1 MSYLSSN
8 NTSQNFSILD
18 DSKFST
24 LKKESY
30 SGEKTIYQFK
40 VILIG
45 EASVG
50 KTSILNRFILKNF
63 SESYNCTIVSYFKKQ
78 SILIDPYTE
87 AQLNIWDTC
96 GQERYKSVTKQFYI
110 GTQGVIL
117 IYDINNKKSFEVLN
131 HWINEIKS
139 NTMNNISL
147 LIVGNKADLER
158 KVSFNELKNFSENKG
173 LNYIEVSAKNG
184 INIDLIFEKIS
195 KEMIDKL
202 KTEDD
207 NNKNDNKESNN
218 SSSIQLNNEIEYDNN
233 SKNENIKNE
242 KKGFCC

>member
-1 MSYLSSN
+1 
-8 NTSQNFSILD
+8 
-18 DSKFST
+18 
-24 LKKESY
+24 
-30 SGEKTIYQFK
+30 
-40 VILIG
+40 
-45 EASVG
+45 
-50 KTSILNRFILKNF
+50 
-63 SESYNCTIVSYFKKQ
+63 
-78 SILIDPYTE
+78 
-87 AQLNIWDTC
+87 
-96 GQERYKSVTKQFYI
+96 
-110 GTQGVIL
+110 
-117 IYDINNKKSFEVLN
+117 
-131 HWINEIKS
+131 
-139 NTMNNISL
+139 MNNISL